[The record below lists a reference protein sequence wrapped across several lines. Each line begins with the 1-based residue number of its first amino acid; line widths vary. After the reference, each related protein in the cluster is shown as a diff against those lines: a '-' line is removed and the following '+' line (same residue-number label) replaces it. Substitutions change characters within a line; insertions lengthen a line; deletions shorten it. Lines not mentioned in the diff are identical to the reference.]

1 MQRIIKVNRMFKFLK
16 SLFSEHQNKF
26 PAPETP
32 KPNVI
37 PHGQGIVSGTYSP
50 SVTGL
55 NYTKKLPKRDSNGRF
70 SK

>member
-1 MQRIIKVNRMFKFLK
+1 MFKYLK
-16 SLFSEHQNKF
+16 SLFSKHQDKF
-26 PAPETP
+26 PDPETP

-37 PHGQGIVSGTYSP
+37 PHGQGVVSGTYSP

-55 NYTKKLPKRDSNGRF
+55 NYTKKLPKRDSKGRF